1 MTQFWAA
8 ESVCAGH
15 PDKICDQVSDAIVDA
30 ALRLDPKARVAVETL
45 ATADQ
50 LVLAGEVTVPG
61 QLDFEAI
68 ARKTVHELGYTDPRG
83 GFTWESPVLL
93 RVHAQS
99 PDISQG
105 VDDGGA
111 GDQGIMFGYAVNET
125 PELMPLP
132 IALAHRLAEKLDQV
146 KEKELS
152 YLRPDGKTE
161 VLVRYEDGRPVAV
174 EKVVIAVPH
183 DQAVKPEQVK
193 SDLIEQVIAPVLKQ
207 YGYSVPEP
215 DEIIINGT
223 GRWEWGGPASD
234 TGVTGRKIV
243 VDSYGHAARVGGGAF
258 SGKDP
263 TKVDRS
269 AAYAARYLA
278 KNIVV
283 AGLADRCEV
292 HLSYVIGRRDPL
304 AVEIE
309 TFGTGKKSAGEIRDY
324 ARRLLDL
331 SVPGIL
337 SGLNLRQP
345 IYRESARY
353 GHFGRSGFPWE
364 AVVI

>member
-45 ATADQ
+45 VTADQ
-50 LVLAGEVTVPG
+50 LVLAGEVTAPG
-61 QLDFEAI
+61 ELDFEQI
-68 ARKTVHELGYTDPRG
+68 ARNTVRDLGYTDPRG

-93 RVHAQS
+93 RVHSQS

-111 GDQGIMFGYAVNET
+111 GDQGIMFGYASNET

-132 IALAHRLAEKLDQV
+132 ITLAHRLAEKLDQV
-146 KEKELS
+146 KEKELT

-161 VLVRYEDGRPVAV
+161 VLVRYEDGKPVAV

-183 DQAVKPEQVK
+183 DQAVDPKVVK
-193 SDLIEQVIAPVLKQ
+193 KDLIKHVITPVLKA
-207 YGYSVPEP
+207 YGYQVPKASEV
-215 DEIIINGT
+215 IINGT
-223 GRWEWGGPASD
+223 GKWEWGGPAAD

-243 VDSYGHAARVGGGAF
+243 IDSYGNAARVGGGAF

-278 KNIVV
+278 KNIVA
-283 AGLADRCEV
+283 AGLADQCEV

-304 AVEIE
+304 AVQIE
-309 TFGTGKKSAGEIRDY
+309 TFGTAKKPETEIQ
-324 ARRLLDL
+324 AFAKELLDL
-331 SVPGIL
+331 SVNGIL
-337 SGLNLRQP
+337 SGLDLRRP
-345 IYRESARY
+345 IYRDAARY

-364 AVVI
+364 AVVG